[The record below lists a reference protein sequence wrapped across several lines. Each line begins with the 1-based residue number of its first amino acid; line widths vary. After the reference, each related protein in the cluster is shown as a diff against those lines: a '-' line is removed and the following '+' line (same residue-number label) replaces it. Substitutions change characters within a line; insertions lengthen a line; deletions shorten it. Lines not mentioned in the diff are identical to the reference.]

1 MSTSHVVVSYLF
13 WEGNGLKRF
22 VAFSTQYAGEA
33 IPYGDYAIWGSSAK
47 ELRQAEAWLAELGVN
62 LSTAIAVDT
71 PKEFA
76 GALRRIQKLKPWFY
90 PVDIDR
96 MPEPY

>member
-1 MSTSHVVVSYLF
+1 MTSHIVVSYLF
-13 WEGNGLKRF
+13 HEGNGLKRF
-22 VAFSTQYAGEA
+22 VAFSTQFDGEA
-33 IPYGDYAIWGSSAK
+33 IPYGDYAIWGASQK
-47 ELRQAEAWLAELGVN
+47 ELRQAEAWLAELGVD

-90 PVDIDR
+90 PVEVDR

>member
-1 MSTSHVVVSYLF
+1 MSTSHIVCSYLF
-13 WEGNGLKRF
+13 QEGSGLKRF
-22 VAFSTQYAGEA
+22 VAFSSQYDGEA
-33 IPYGDYAIWGSSAK
+33 IPYGDYAIWGSSQK

-62 LSTAIAVDT
+62 LSIAVAVDS

-76 GALRRIQKLKPWFY
+76 GALRRIQRLKPWFY
-90 PVDIDR
+90 PVEIDR